1 MSTARYYY
9 ALQLA
14 FTGVWW
20 AFVTLATKKKPH
32 ELAYGPVFTAPR
44 WLSSTLLL
52 RFSRWR
58 AYIFAALPISLA
70 LGVFASDHSL
80 WKAKIIVAFAASFY
94 HLTESAFTSRHGEYP
109 LLYTSWAMLLP
120 EPYAAGAAWG
130 VAIHFILAS
139 GVAKLRV
146 GGIEW
151 AAPETMRTYLRLYHG
166 SKSRPPLSRR
176 LNAAISERDWAS
188 SAVAFGTLFLETGLV
203 PGTLLM
209 PPAYRP
215 LASVALVGMH
225 FGIGLVMSLEV
236 GLVFLST
243 FPSYLVGFGCGA
255 APPFSPAW
263 WCAFAIGVLPSLLSL
278 LVRTP
283 IPESWPWT
291 AVALFMWNGK
301 QANRI
306 AQLFM
311 VGNTRLVLYPHSL
324 CSSHSLYATPRE
336 CLVGLPVAHHG
347 LAGEKVVSRGAPL
360 VVHDGVLRVLAFTL
374 LHDIPLLV
382 EALSAGGGTTTARVP
397 AMLKAIHSW
406 LKATPRLY
414 ERCEGQEL
422 DCCAFV
428 KVDADGL
435 RVVDVIASEP

>member
-1 MSTARYYY
+1 
-9 ALQLA
+9 
-14 FTGVWW
+14 
-20 AFVTLATKKKPH
+20 
-32 ELAYGPVFTAPR
+32 
-44 WLSSTLLL
+44 
-52 RFSRWR
+52 
-58 AYIFAALPISLA
+58 
-70 LGVFASDHSL
+70 
-80 WKAKIIVAFAASFY
+80 
-94 HLTESAFTSRHGEYP
+94 
-109 LLYTSWAMLLP
+109 
-120 EPYAAGAAWG
+120 
-130 VAIHFILAS
+130 
-139 GVAKLRV
+139 
-146 GGIEW
+146 
-151 AAPETMRTYLRLYHG
+151 
-166 SKSRPPLSRR
+166 
-176 LNAAISERDWAS
+176 
-188 SAVAFGTLFLETGLV
+188 
-203 PGTLLM
+203 
-209 PPAYRP
+209 
-215 LASVALVGMH
+215 
-225 FGIGLVMSLEV
+225 
-236 GLVFLST
+236 
-243 FPSYLVGFGCGA
+243 
-255 APPFSPAW
+255 
-263 WCAFAIGVLPSLLSL
+263 
-278 LVRTP
+278 
-283 IPESWPWT
+283 
-291 AVALFMWNGK
+291 MWNGK